1 MKLSIFKKVIREV
14 VREEIEYGIKGLRK
28 ELKEV
33 LVSSIS
39 DKMLEE
45 STPKTISKPVEKKSR
60 PIEERVPMTKN
71 SILNDILQE
80 TADAGDWKDINKESE
95 VKSVT
100 EDTAGLPDHL
110 AEALNK
116 DYSQVMKKVDEKAKF
131 NKGPINGV

>member
-14 VREEIEYGIKGLRK
+14 VREELEYSIKGLRK

-45 STPKTISKPVEKKSR
+45 NTPKTISKPVQKKSR

-71 SILNDILQE
+71 SILNDI
-80 TADAGDWKDINKESE
+80 
-95 VKSVT
+95 
-100 EDTAGLPDHL
+100 
-110 AEALNK
+110 
-116 DYSQVMKKVDEKAKF
+116 
-131 NKGPINGV
+131 